1 MRRMWGKR
9 SKYGISPEI
18 HISATTS
25 ISSSAYQRTT
35 TTMQYPVDLSE
46 HVRDTDTANPELN
59 VVSFPSPTLFELQ
72 NTGQLCM
79 SLCLVKPYGNIRLD
93 R

>member
-1 MRRMWGKR
+1 MRRIWGKW
-9 SKYGISPEI
+9 SKHGISPEI
-18 HISATTS
+18 HISATS
-25 ISSSAYQRTT
+25 ISSSAYSRTT
-35 TTMQYPVDLSE
+35 TTMQYPVYLSE

-59 VVSFPSPTLFELQ
+59 VVSFPSPTLFGLQ

-79 SLCLVKPYGNIRLD
+79 SLCLVKPYGSIRLD